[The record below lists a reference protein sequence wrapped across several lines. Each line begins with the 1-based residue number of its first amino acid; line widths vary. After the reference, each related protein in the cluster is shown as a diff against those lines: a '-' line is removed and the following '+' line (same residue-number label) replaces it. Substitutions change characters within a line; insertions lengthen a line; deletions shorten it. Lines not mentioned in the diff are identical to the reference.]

1 MGPNWQTFVILFIL
15 VVVLFGGKG
24 RISSLMGDMANGI
37 KSFRKGLAEEDE
49 PAANKPSPEVEDGT
63 ASPAADTTGTAGATD
78 KTKV

>member
-37 KSFRKGLAEEDE
+37 KSFRKGLSEEDDASAK
-49 PAANKPSPEVEDGT
+49 PAGKVDD
-63 ASPAADTTGTAGATD
+63 ASATPGATTADTTD
-78 KTKV
+78 KSKV